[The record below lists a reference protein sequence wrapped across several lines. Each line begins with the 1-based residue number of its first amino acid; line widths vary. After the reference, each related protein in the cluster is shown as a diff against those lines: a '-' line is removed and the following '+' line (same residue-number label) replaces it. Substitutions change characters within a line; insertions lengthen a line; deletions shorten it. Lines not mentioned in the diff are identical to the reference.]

1 MAKLQ
6 LYALIASAFV
16 LGLLGIYSAGMARG
30 QDRIKRKIDGKRLD
44 NMRIRNEVEDEL
56 HASDDTYLAHRASRW
71 MRNKD

>member
-30 QDRIKRKIDGKRLD
+30 QDKIKRKIDAKRLD
-44 NMRIRNEVEDEL
+44 NMRTKSEVEDEL
-56 HASDDTYLAHRASRW
+56 HASDDTYLAHRAARW
-71 MRNKD
+71 MRRDD

>member
-30 QDRIKRKIDGKRLD
+30 QDKIKRKIDAKRLD
-44 NMRIRNEVEDEL
+44 NINIKSEVEDEL
-56 HASDDTYLAHRASRW
+56 DASDDTYLAHRAAKW
-71 MRNKD
+71 MRRDD

>member
-30 QDRIKRKIDGKRLD
+30 QDKIKRKIDAKRLD
-44 NMRIRNEVEDEL
+44 NINIKSEVEDEL
-56 HASDDTYLAHRASRW
+56 DASDDTYLAYRAAKW
-71 MRNKD
+71 MRRDD